1 MTKPTKIV
9 PHLFVSADLGAGNIK
24 LYSKNREGFPAFYPS
39 VISYVDGEKYY
50 EGVEKILPPDLFYC
64 VRSTNERVHG
74 LNWFTGSSVLDRPN
88 LKASDP
94 GKEPILKVENA
105 LPLFLSALIENELIE
120 EGETNIVAVASHH
133 DARNLG
139 SAVKAELVG
148 AHEIVF
154 NKKRYKLQVK
164 MPEEAVIVEGGAL
177 VIPEKDSFISMDLG
191 YLTSLLLVHGKKGSI
206 SRTQPEKT
214 GVNLLVTKI
223 CDDDE
228 LRREIGGVSPSREA
242 VVKAIQNPVLNPKT
256 QKPQI
261 FYRFEGTNKDITS
274 IYKRILLDWVKEAMY
289 PVKRLMQT
297 SGSETLVCIGGGTK
311 LPYITDLLKKMNIP
325 TFADYGMDPLYA
337 NVISLYEKHLE
348 PELVN
353 ENRCL
358 SFEFPNFERSF
369 PKLNVAA

>member
-24 LYSKNREGFPAFYPS
+24 LYSKHREGFPVSYPS
-39 VISYVDGEKYY
+39 VISYVDGENYY

-64 VRSTNERVHG
+64 VRSTNERVDG
-74 LNWFTGSSVLDRPN
+74 LNWFTSSSVLDRG

-94 GKEPILKVENA
+94 GKEPILKIENA
-105 LPLFLSALIENELIE
+105 LPLFLSALIENELISD
-120 EGETNIVAVASHH
+120 GETNIVAVASHH
-133 DARNLG
+133 DAKNLG

-154 NKKRYKLQVK
+154 NKKRYKLQIK
-164 MPEEAVIVEGGAL
+164 MPEEAVTVEGGAL
-177 VIPEKDSFISMDLG
+177 IIPGKDSFISMDLG
-191 YLTSLLLVHGKKGSI
+191 YLTSLLLVHGKKGSV
-206 SRTQPEKT
+206 SQTHPEKT

-223 CDDDE
+223 WNDSE
-228 LRREIGGVSPSREA
+228 LRKEIGGVSPSREA

-256 QKPQI
+256 EKPQI
-261 FYRFEGTNKDITS
+261 FYRFEGTNKDITL
-274 IYKRILLDWVKEAMY
+274 IYKRILVEWVKEAMY
-289 PVKRLMQT
+289 PVKRLMET
-297 SGSETLVCIGGGTK
+297 SGSGTLVCIGGGTK
-311 LPYITDLLKKMNIP
+311 LPYIKDLLKKMNIP

-353 ENRCL
+353 ENRYL
-358 SFEFPNFERSF
+358 SFEFPTFERSF